1 MAVQDLLSQDEID
14 ALLHGVDDGLVET
27 EVEATPGSVK
37 SYDLTSQ
44 DRIVRGRMPTLEM
57 INERFAR
64 YTRISMFNLLR
75 RSADVA
81 VGGVQVMKFGEYVH
95 SLYVPTSLNLVK
107 MKPLRGTALFILDAK
122 LVFKLVDNFFGGDGR
137 HAKIE
142 GREFTPTELRVV
154 RMVLEQAFVDLK
166 EAWQAVLEMNFEYVN
181 SEVNPA
187 MANIVSPSE
196 VVVVSTFH
204 IELDG
209 GGGDLHIT
217 MPYSMIEPIRE
228 MLDAGF
234 QSDRRPGRALDQG
247 PARGR
252 AGRPGTARRHR
263 GPPPAQAAR
272 HPAHAAGRRDPGGDA
287 GTHGDARQRRAR
299 LQGQAGRPQGQP
311 GATDSRS
318 GRALALIAS
327 PEKTNHGRRR
337 KSDHRG
343 TGTGR
348 RVGGGAGRGGRRQ
361 PGRHRCADGPGRR
374 DPVAEP
380 STPRAPMEEFGASP
394 KAPTISG
401 LEGPN
406 LDVILDIP
414 VTISMEVGHTDIS
427 IRNLLQLNQGSVIEL
442 DRLAGEP
449 LDVLVNGTLIAHGE
463 VVVVNESSAS
473 A

>member
-1 MAVQDLLSQDEID
+1 MQVGVALMGRDKAQMDALREHMPLVRNKLVMLFSSQSFDSLVTPVGKEMLRQQATAGLQELAKKETGQLAIEQVLFTISCCSRYPMAVQDLLSQDEID

-107 MKPLRGTALFILDAK
+107 MKLRGTALFILDAK

-234 QSDRRPGRALDQG
+234 QSDHDDQDERWIKALREDVLDVQVPLGATVVRRQLKL
-247 PARGR
+247 
-252 AGRPGTARRHR
+252 
-263 GPPPAQAAR
+263 
-272 HPAHAAGRRDPGGDA
+272 RDIL
-287 GTHGDARQRRAR
+287 HM
-299 LQGQAGRPQGQP
+299 QP
-311 GATDSRS
+311 GDVIPVEMPEHMVM
-318 GRALALIAS
+318 RANGVPAFKVKLGAHKGNLALQI
-327 PEKTNHGRRR
+327 
-337 KSDHRG
+337 
-343 TGTGR
+343 
-348 RVGGGAGRGGRRQ
+348 
-361 PGRHRCADGPGRR
+361 
-374 DPVAEP
+374 
-380 STPRAPMEEFGASP
+380 
-394 KAPTISG
+394 
-401 LEGPN
+401 LEA
-406 LDVILDIP
+406 VER
-414 VTISMEVGHTDIS
+414 S
-427 IRNLLQLNQGSVIEL
+427 R
-442 DRLAGEP
+442 
-449 LDVLVNGTLIAHGE
+449 
-463 VVVVNESSAS
+463 
-473 A
+473 